1 MELQQLTEKV
11 KRVADEYSK
20 NFGVE
25 YDGDWFLLKLQE
37 ELGEM
42 TQKYLIMTN
51 RTRRKPASEAEAKAA
66 LAEEIADAL
75 SYVLLFAEHVGVDVE
90 EAVKAKWFKYLSQD
104 STQS

>member
-1 MELQQLTEKV
+1 MEVNEMTEKV
-11 KRVADEYSK
+11 KQVANQYAQ
-20 NFGVE
+20 NFGIK

-51 RTRRKPASEAEAKAA
+51 RTRRKPESEEEAKAA
-66 LAEEIADAL
+66 LAEEIADTF

-90 EAVKAKWFKYLSQD
+90 QAVKDKWFKYLEKKKEV
-104 STQS
+104 

>member
-1 MELQQLTEKV
+1 MELQQLTGTV

-20 NFGVE
+20 NFGVK

-51 RTRRKPASEAEAKAA
+51 RTRRKPESEAEAKAA
-66 LAEEIADAL
+66 LAEEIADTF

-90 EAVKAKWFKYLSQD
+90 QAVKDKWFKYLSQD
-104 STQS
+104 SM